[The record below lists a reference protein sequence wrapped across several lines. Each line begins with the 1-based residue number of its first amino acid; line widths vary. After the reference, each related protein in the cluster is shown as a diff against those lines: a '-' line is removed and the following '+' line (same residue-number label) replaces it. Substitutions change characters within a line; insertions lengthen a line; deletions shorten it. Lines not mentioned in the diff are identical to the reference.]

1 MTDTREEILRWLNV
15 TASFALGAWVAWLAA
30 GALQRRRLPAPV
42 SDDTLRERVNQR
54 IAQLVSSPGDVHV
67 WVEDGTVR
75 LSGALPPAER
85 DELLAQLVT
94 MPGVIRLRN
103 ALAADSQPGR

>member
-1 MTDTREEILRWLNV
+1 
-15 TASFALGAWVAWLAA
+15 VA
-30 GALQRRRLPAPV
+30 
-42 SDDTLRERVNQR
+42 DDVLRERVNQR
-54 IAQLVSSPGDVHV
+54 IAQVVTRPADVRV
-67 WVEDGTVR
+67 WVEGGTVR

-103 ALAADSQPGR
+103 ALAADAQSGR